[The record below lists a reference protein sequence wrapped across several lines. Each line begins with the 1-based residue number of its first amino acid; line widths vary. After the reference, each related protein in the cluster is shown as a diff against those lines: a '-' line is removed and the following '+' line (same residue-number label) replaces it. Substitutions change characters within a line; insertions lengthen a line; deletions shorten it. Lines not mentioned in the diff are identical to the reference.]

1 MLESFDK
8 ENYQKRQDKNDN
20 VVDKQMLDV
29 LAEQLRVK
37 DQQIAE
43 LNKAL
48 DQQQQLSLITT
59 QENRRLKEKINEL
72 DGYLN
77 SDNREVDKTKEPT
90 QVHEE
95 QVGFWGRLFGKQKT
109 PKWVPFVLLSLA
121 TNRNNDYSYA
131 NQ

>member
-59 QENRRLKEKINEL
+59 QENRQLKEKVNEL
-72 DGYLN
+72 GGYLN

-95 QVGFWGRLFGKQKT
+95 QVGFWGRLFDKH
-109 PKWVPFVLLSLA
+109 
-121 TNRNNDYSYA
+121 
-131 NQ
+131 

>member
-20 VVDKQMLDV
+20 VVNKQMLDI

-59 QENRRLKEKINEL
+59 QENRQLKEKVNEL
-72 DGYLN
+72 GGYLN

-90 QVHEE
+90 QVHKE
-95 QVGFWGRLFGKQKT
+95 QVGFWGRLFDKH
-109 PKWVPFVLLSLA
+109 
-121 TNRNNDYSYA
+121 
-131 NQ
+131 

>member
-1 MLESFDK
+1 MESFDK

-20 VVDKQMLDV
+20 VVNKQMLDI

-59 QENRRLKEKINEL
+59 QENRQLKEKVNEL
-72 DGYLN
+72 GGYLN

-90 QVHEE
+90 QVHKE
-95 QVGFWGRLFGKQKT
+95 QVGFWGRLFDKH
-109 PKWVPFVLLSLA
+109 
-121 TNRNNDYSYA
+121 
-131 NQ
+131 

>member
-59 QENRRLKEKINEL
+59 QENRQLKEKINEL
-72 DGYLN
+72 GGYLN

-95 QVGFWGRLFGKQKT
+95 QVGFWGRLFCKH
-109 PKWVPFVLLSLA
+109 
-121 TNRNNDYSYA
+121 
-131 NQ
+131 

>member
-48 DQQQQLSLITT
+48 DQQQQISLITT
-59 QENRRLKEKINEL
+59 QENRQLKEKINEL
-72 DGYLN
+72 GGYLN
-77 SDNREVDKTKEPT
+77 I
-90 QVHEE
+90 
-95 QVGFWGRLFGKQKT
+95 
-109 PKWVPFVLLSLA
+109 
-121 TNRNNDYSYA
+121 
-131 NQ
+131 

>member
-1 MLESFDK
+1 MESFDK

-48 DQQQQLSLITT
+48 DQ
-59 QENRRLKEKINEL
+59 
-72 DGYLN
+72 
-77 SDNREVDKTKEPT
+77 
-90 QVHEE
+90 
-95 QVGFWGRLFGKQKT
+95 
-109 PKWVPFVLLSLA
+109 
-121 TNRNNDYSYA
+121 
-131 NQ
+131 

>member
-8 ENYQKRQDKNDN
+8 ENYQKSQDKNDN

-59 QENRRLKEKINEL
+59 QENRQLKEKINEL
-72 DGYLN
+72 GGYLN

-95 QVGFWGRLFGKQKT
+95 QVGFWGRLFGKH
-109 PKWVPFVLLSLA
+109 
-121 TNRNNDYSYA
+121 
-131 NQ
+131 

>member
-59 QENRRLKEKINEL
+59 QENRQLKEKVNEL
-72 DGYLN
+72 GGYLN

-90 QVHEE
+90 QVHKE
-95 QVGFWGRLFGKQKT
+95 QVGFWGRLFDKH
-109 PKWVPFVLLSLA
+109 
-121 TNRNNDYSYA
+121 
-131 NQ
+131 

>member
-59 QENRRLKEKINEL
+59 QENRQLKEKINEL
-72 DGYLN
+72 GGYLN

-90 QVHEE
+90 QVHE
-95 QVGFWGRLFGKQKT
+95 QVGFWGRLFGKH
-109 PKWVPFVLLSLA
+109 
-121 TNRNNDYSYA
+121 
-131 NQ
+131 

>member
-20 VVDKQMLDV
+20 VVNKQMLDI

-59 QENRRLKEKINEL
+59 QENRQLKEKVNEL
-72 DGYLN
+72 GGYLN

-95 QVGFWGRLFGKQKT
+95 QVGFWGRLFDKH
-109 PKWVPFVLLSLA
+109 
-121 TNRNNDYSYA
+121 
-131 NQ
+131 

>member
-8 ENYQKRQDKNDN
+8 ENYQKHQDKNDN

-59 QENRRLKEKINEL
+59 QENRQLKEKVNEL
-72 DGYLN
+72 GGYLN

-90 QVHEE
+90 QVHKE
-95 QVGFWGRLFGKQKT
+95 QVGFWGRLFDKH
-109 PKWVPFVLLSLA
+109 
-121 TNRNNDYSYA
+121 
-131 NQ
+131 

>member
-59 QENRRLKEKINEL
+59 QENRQLKEKINEL
-72 DGYLN
+72 GGYLN

-95 QVGFWGRLFGKQKT
+95 QVGL
-109 PKWVPFVLLSLA
+109 
-121 TNRNNDYSYA
+121 
-131 NQ
+131 

>member
-43 LNKAL
+43 LNKAG

-59 QENRRLKEKINEL
+59 QENRQLKEKVNEL
-72 DGYLN
+72 GGYLN

-90 QVHEE
+90 QVHKE
-95 QVGFWGRLFGKQKT
+95 QVGFWGRLFDKH
-109 PKWVPFVLLSLA
+109 
-121 TNRNNDYSYA
+121 
-131 NQ
+131 